1 VGGSQASLPLPAPRS
16 LLSLRQHSWRPRG
29 HGSKGPVPQPQR
41 REQNHAGKVL
51 LSQEQA
57 RALTMS
63 GGRNRVHTRTILHTW
78 LQRSITTVMFW
89 TSAATYV

>member
-16 LLSLRQHSWRPRG
+16 LLSLQQHSWRPRG

-57 RALTMS
+57 
-63 GGRNRVHTRTILHTW
+63 
-78 LQRSITTVMFW
+78 
-89 TSAATYV
+89 